1 MKTKIVYVLC
11 SSEKDNFLEQVILSA
26 YSLKLHNADSYVC
39 LVVDNK
45 TQDALHGDRLKV
57 KKYID
62 EVIAVNLSEDFS
74 QKERSRW
81 IKTSLREIVNGD
93 FLYIDTDTIISDSLQ
108 DIDECGFDI
117 GAVLDR
123 HVPMSVH
130 PNAEK
135 IKRQA
140 KVIDFEFKEK
150 DSCYFNSGV
159 LYVKDNEKMHLLY
172 KKWHSNWLESRKRKM
187 FVDQPSLAKANRD
200 MGYLIREMDGL
211 WNCQVLANGLNY
223 LIEGK
228 ILHYFASNMGIKTS
242 IFAFD
247 FADSEMLNAIR
258 NNKYELP
265 DEIKAKVFR
274 SKSQF
279 AQQTEI
285 LSGAKL
291 DLYRDDVVQ
300 FVFNQYFFNPK
311 IYHLLKKMVCFQRSV
326 RKFFKKAKDIN
337 K

>member
-11 SSEKDNFLEQVILSA
+11 SNENDNFLEQVILSA
-26 YSLKLHNADSYVC
+26 YSLKLHNADSTVC
-39 LVVDNK
+39 LVVDDK
-45 TQDALHGDRLKV
+45 TQDAMAGDRLNV

-62 EVIAVNLSEDFS
+62 KLVSVNLPEEFS

-81 IKTSLREIVNGD
+81 LKTSLREIINGD

-108 DIDECGFDI
+108 DIDEFNFDI

-123 HVPMSVH
+123 HVPMDVH

-150 DSCYFNSGV
+150 DSCYFNAGV
-159 LYVKDNEKMHLLY
+159 LYVKDNEKTHLLY
-172 KKWHSNWLESRKRKM
+172 KKWHSNWLESRNRKM

-200 MGYLIREMDGL
+200 MGYIIKEMDGL
-211 WNCQVLANGLNY
+211 WNCQVLANGLSY
-223 LIEGK
+223 LTEGK
-228 ILHYFASNMGIKTS
+228 VLHYFASNMGIKTS
-242 IFAFD
+242 IFAFN
-247 FADSEMLNAIR
+247 FADPKILNAIR
-258 NNKYELP
+258 NNNYELP
-265 DEIKAKVFR
+265 DDLKAKVSR
-274 SKSQF
+274 CRRQF

-300 FVFNQYFFNPK
+300 FVFNQYFFNPR
-311 IYHLLKKMVCFQRSV
+311 IYQVLKMMVSFQRSI
-326 RKFFKKAKDIN
+326 RKLFKKTKDIN